1 MGLLRDSVDALVDF
15 VGVVWDNI
23 KNGFIKIKNAISRFF
38 SNFRDWILKTGEKVK
53 QVIQGV
59 LLGVRIYIKKFAEGI
74 IRKMTSHFSKNG
86 DVLEETVVTKKISE
100 SEVPPEFVKLAN
112 YNESTDLTDDF
123 KKELVLA

>member
-1 MGLLRDSVDALVDF
+1 MGLFKDGVDALIDA
-15 VGVVWDNI
+15 VGVLWETV
-23 KNGFIKIKNAISRFF
+23 KNGFIKVKNAISRFF
-38 SNFRDWILKTGEKVK
+38 SNFRNWILKTGEKVK
-53 QVIQGV
+53 QMIQGK

-86 DVLEETVVTKKISE
+86 DVLEETVVTKKIPE
-100 SEVPPEFVKLAN
+100 SEVPPEFVELAN